1 MNQALPFKSLPFT
14 IKPETAA
21 LAAGVEQLLDTVFG
35 RARFDK
41 ASYLYRVG
49 VEPVAELSYIAQ
61 HEGEIVGTIRYWPI
75 MVGDTGHSALL
86 LGPLGISPR
95 LAGKGIGR
103 TLTFRTLELAAEM
116 GHDLV
121 LLVGDVDYYK
131 RFGFVPAAPHGFV
144 MPGEARPERLQVA
157 PLKSGILGQIRG
169 EIRHIHGLEP
179 AAIASGIQ
187 SPVTAFFA
195 AQPMANQAAQ
205 PGVERR

>member
-1 MNQALPFKSLPFT
+1 MNQIASSQIAFA
-14 IKPETAA
+14 IKPETGAR
-21 LAAGVEQLLDTVFG
+21 AAGVEQLLDGVFG
-35 RARFDK
+35 QARFDK

-49 VEPVAELSYIAQ
+49 VAPVHELSWVAEYQ
-61 HEGEIVGTIRYWPI
+61 GEIVGTIRYWPVH
-75 MVGDTGHSALL
+75 VGAGAHPALL
-86 LGPLGISPR
+86 LGPLGIAPR

-157 PLKSGILGQIRG
+157 PLKRGILGRIG
-169 EIRHIHGLEP
+169 GDIRHVHGLEP
-179 AAIASGIQ
+179 AAIASDIR
-187 SPVTAFFA
+187 SPLAALFA
-195 AQPMANQAAQ
+195 APAPAVPLALE
-205 PGVERR
+205 G